1 MDGAR
6 HLLSDQGVAEF
17 SMRKLAQTS
26 GVGLGTIYDY
36 FPSWTDIVRALLEE
50 RFALRREILAFTL
63 KDISRE
69 DGLAVFVPAY
79 LKRLSRKGFWQRY
92 DLQLRAAAHADPA
105 LAQLFESQEDQIAQS
120 YVEEMRRAGSKWTD
134 AALLQMAQA
143 NMSVSQMLAENADR
157 EPEEQD
163 LQLILVANMILANL
177 KMALRPPK
185 TK

>member
-1 MDGAR
+1 
-6 HLLSDQGVAEF
+6 
-17 SMRKLAQTS
+17 MRKLAQTS